1 MLFCFCADQKDVAK
15 NIYEVNQE
23 LGGGE
28 LSLSACPRVGNRPLR
43 NKKIK
48 NPWGVC
54 RGRGMVTSITEPCKN
69 KCCVTD
75 WKLHYEVDVVSRV
88 FRSGIF
94 SNFEGI

>member
-1 MLFCFCADQKDVAK
+1 MDQKDVAK

-48 NPWGVC
+48 NPWG
-54 RGRGMVTSITEPCKN
+54 
-69 KCCVTD
+69 CVGGGA
-75 WKLHYEVDVVSRV
+75 WLQV
-88 FRSGIF
+88 
-94 SNFEGI
+94 